1 MTTHARNRPALL
13 LGIAA
18 SIAATLAVVTPGH
31 ASSPGTPSLLRDGR
45 ASSTS
50 FFPSVMSG
58 DPTVQPNTQIE
69 PSIAVNPTNPLN
81 VVTDFQVGRVDG
93 GGDATN
99 GFAVTFDGGQTWTD
113 GLLPGLTKNNSPA
126 GPFDRASDAVVAFGP
141 DGTVYANS
149 LVFDDSSQNALPSG
163 MAVNVSKDGGK
174 TWTTPAI
181 LSQDSLGGLNDKNW
195 IIVDQGGTGTG
206 HHMGRVYVVWDRVD
220 PVVYSYCDANCDVTS
235 NWSSGATNAQ
245 TNQTN
250 GFYVLFAGNGIGSM
264 PVIQNDGSLTVV
276 FRTDPAVPSVPEPA
290 LSTTVGTPVQQV
302 TAHLAGAVAWP
313 APLTFTSTP
322 IPVGVMH
329 SVNLVPGQRAGGL
342 PTAAID
348 PTTNQMYVGWEDSSL
363 HTTDGRNDA
372 VFVTSTDG
380 GATWSSLARIDANA
394 DGTNL
399 DDYNTALAVGPD
411 GIVRAMYRER
421 YEGTTVSK
429 TIDTFYSQST
439 DHGATWSTPL
449 KVDTQPTNT
458 DYSAYSRGGVFE
470 GDYNQITVASDNTAY
485 VTRDEAYA
493 PTAGAPCSCILAD
506 PPSNNEFQTTWVA
519 AVLASTPA
527 SNVPDARWVPAL
539 GLLGGAVMVIA
550 LRRRRRSALPA

>member
-1 MTTHARNRPALL
+1 MTRHRPALV
-13 LGIAA
+13 LGVAA
-18 SIAATLAVVTPGH
+18 AVSATLAAVTPGH

-45 ASSTS
+45 ASTTA
-50 FFPSVMSG
+50 FFPAG
-58 DPTVQPNTQIE
+58 IAADPTVQPRTEIE

-81 VVTDFQVGRVDG
+81 VVTDFQVGRVDA

-113 GLLPGLTKNNSPA
+113 GLLPGLTKNNTPA

-174 TWTTPAI
+174 TWTAPAI

-195 IIVDQGGTGTG
+195 IIVDQGGTGAG
-206 HHMGRVYVVWDRVD
+206 HHKGRVYVVWDRVD
-220 PVVYSYCDANCDVTS
+220 PVVYSYCDANCDVTA
-235 NWSSGATNAQ
+235 NWSSAVTNAQ

-264 PVIQNDGSLTVV
+264 PLIQNDGSLTVV
-276 FRTDPAVPSVPEPA
+276 FRADPAVPTVPEPA

-302 TAHLAGAVAWP
+302 TAHLAGAVVWP
-313 APLTFTSTP
+313 APLTFSSTP
-322 IPVGVMH
+322 IPVGVIH
-329 SVNLVPGQRAGGL
+329 SVSLVQGQRAGGL

-348 PTTNQMYVGWEDSSL
+348 PVTNQMYVGWEDSSL
-363 HTTDGRNDA
+363 RTVDGRNDA

-380 GATWSSLARIDANA
+380 GTTWSSLARIDPNT
-394 DGTNL
+394 DGSNL
-399 DDYNTALAVGPD
+399 DDYNTGLAVGPD
-411 GIVRAMYRER
+411 GILRAMYRQR
-421 YEGTTVSK
+421 FEGTSVSK
-429 TIDTFYSQST
+429 TIDTYYSQST

-458 DYSAYSRGGVFE
+458 DYAAYSRGGVFE
-470 GDYNQITVASDNTAY
+470 GDYNQVAVASDNTAFI
-485 VTRDEAYA
+485 TRDEAYA
-493 PTAGAPCSCILAD
+493 PSPGAPCSCNLAD
-506 PPSNNEFQTTWVA
+506 PPSVNQFQTTWVA
-519 AVLASTPA
+519 AVLPSTPA
-527 SNVPDARWVPAL
+527 VNVPDARWVPAL
-539 GLLGGAVMVIA
+539 GLLGGAVTVAA
-550 LRRRRRSALPA
+550 LRRRRGALPA